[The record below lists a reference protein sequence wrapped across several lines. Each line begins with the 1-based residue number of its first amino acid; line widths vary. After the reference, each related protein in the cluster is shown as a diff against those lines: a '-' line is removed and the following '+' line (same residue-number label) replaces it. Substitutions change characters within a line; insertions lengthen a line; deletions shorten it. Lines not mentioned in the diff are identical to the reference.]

1 MPENSR
7 EIGEAQEKGDLREN
21 AEYKAAL
28 ERQDKLRAEA
38 TKLEEDLKKAVPIDP
53 SKVRT
58 DVVSIGTKVSVKDN
72 STGESID
79 YTILGPWDVDPEKN
93 IISYASPLGKILL
106 GKKIGDVAVLNK
118 DRSFTIEK
126 IERAI

>member
-1 MPENSR
+1 
-7 EIGEAQEKGDLREN
+7 
-21 AEYKAAL
+21 
-28 ERQDKLRAEA
+28 
-38 TKLEEDLKKAVPIDP
+38 
-53 SKVRT
+53 
-58 DVVSIGTKVSVKDN
+58 
-72 STGESID
+72 
-79 YTILGPWDVDPEKN
+79 LGPWNVDPEKN